1 MDFAALPP
9 ETNSGL
15 MYSGPG
21 SRSMLNAAVAW
32 GGLATRLYE
41 AAAQCSSVA
50 SKLTPGEQGAA
61 AHIEWLNGV
70 AAQADHAAS
79 QAKSAASAYELALAA
94 MVPPSAIQANR
105 MLRAWLAEGNCLGQS
120 SAAIA
125 DADSD
130 YDQMW
135 AQDVD
140 TMHTY
145 ARACAD
151 AAAVTPFP
159 SPPAEV
165 GAGQGNWELRVAPAV
180 ISAARQ
186 VISAIPRALD
196 ALAEAPPTAF
206 DTYLLP
212 VTPALSKLGSLCA
225 PSDFAINRLNFLNK
239 HAALQSAATLL
250 SRSPNRSR
258 GATSGVGRAV
268 SIGTLSV
275 PRGWLAKTPRP
286 ATPDRGWE
294 FEPMHLVETG
304 HPPKWPQTR

>member
-9 ETNSGL
+9 EINSAL

-21 SRSMLNAAVAW
+21 SRPMMDAAKAW
-32 GGLATRLYE
+32 DGLATRLYH
-41 AAAQCSSVA
+41 AAAQCSSATVNLAPA
-50 SKLTPGEQGAA
+50 S
-61 AHIEWLNGV
+61 AHIEWLNSV
-70 AAQADHAAS
+70 AAQADHTAT
-79 QAKSAASAYELALAA
+79 QARSAASAYELALAA

-105 MLRAWLAEGNCLGQS
+105 MLRTWLVEANCLGQS
-120 SAAIA
+120 GPAIA

-140 TMHTY
+140 TMHVY
-145 ARACAD
+145 ARGCAD
-151 AAAVTPFP
+151 AVAVTPFP
-159 SPPAEV
+159 SPPAGV
-165 GAGQGNWELRVAPAV
+165 NAGQGSWELRVAPTV

-186 VISAIPRALD
+186 VISAIPHALD

-206 DTYLLP
+206 DAYLLP

-225 PSDFAINRLNFLNK
+225 PSDFAINRLNALNK
-239 HAALQSAATLL
+239 HAALRSAATLL
-250 SRSPNRSR
+250 SQSPHGSR
-258 GATSGVGRAV
+258 GATSGVGRAA

-275 PRGWLAKTPRP
+275 PQGWMAKTPPP
-286 ATPDRGWE
+286 ATLDRGWGY
-294 FEPMHLVETG
+294 EPMHLVETG